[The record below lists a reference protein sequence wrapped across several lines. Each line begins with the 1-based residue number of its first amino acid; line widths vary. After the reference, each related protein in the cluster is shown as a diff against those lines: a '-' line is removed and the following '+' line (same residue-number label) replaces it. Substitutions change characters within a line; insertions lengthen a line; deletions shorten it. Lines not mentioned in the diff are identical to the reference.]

1 MPYPCSHL
9 PRVPADH
16 RAARPGGPLARVLAA
31 WVPAFLALLA
41 LLALLGTSPARAS
54 DTAAARPLPPT
65 VVVYLRDGCPYCAAA
80 KVYLAELAQ
89 RRPDLRIVL
98 RPVDT
103 DPSALA
109 ELEDTSRTAGIWPP
123 GVPAFAVRGQ
133 VLVGFDPDGNV
144 ARQLE
149 ALLDGS
155 PPVAE
160 PVQLPGVGAL
170 SASRLGLPLFT
181 LAMGMLDGFNP
192 CATWVLVFLLSL
204 LARLEDRRRM
214 ALVAG
219 AFVAI
224 NGAIYFAFLA
234 AWLNLF
240 VAIGLTA
247 AVRTGLAGAAL
258 VVGLID
264 LKDAAVPGRGL
275 SLSIPDAAR
284 PRVVMR
290 MEQVLRAQGLAA
302 ALVAVATLALVV
314 NLVEL
319 LCTAG
324 LPALYTA
331 VLAQHELSPLARH
344 AYLALYVLGYA
355 ADGALMVGVAVWAL
369 SRRRLS
375 ARAGRLLKLI
385 SGVVMLALAAV
396 LFWRPAW
403 LA

>member
-1 MPYPCSHL
+1 MSHPCRR
-9 PRVPADH
+9 PARVPAEH
-16 RAARPGGPLARVLAA
+16 RAARPTGLLVRALVA
-31 WVPAFLALLA
+31 WVLALLA
-41 LLALLGTSPARAS
+41 LLAVSPSPA
-54 DTAAARPLPPT
+54 AAAEAAAAQAPPT
-65 VVVYLRDGCPYCAAA
+65 VVVFVREGCPYCAAA
-80 KVYLAELAQ
+80 RVYLAELAQ

-109 ELEDTSRTAGIWPP
+109 ELEDTSRAAGIWPP

-133 VLVGFDPDGNV
+133 VLVGFDPDGSI

-155 PPVAE
+155 PAVAE
-160 PVQLPGVGAL
+160 PVQLPVVGAL

-240 VAIGLTA
+240 VAVGLTA
-247 AVRTGLAGAAL
+247 AVRTGLAAAAL

-275 SLSIPDAAR
+275 SLSIPASAR
-284 PRVVMR
+284 PGVVLR

-331 VLAQHELSPLARH
+331 VLAQQELSPLARH

-375 ARAGRLLKLI
+375 ARAGRLLKLL
-385 SGVVMLALAAV
+385 SGTVMLALAMV